1 MTTSLFKNLIKYS
14 IYVREN
20 FETYA
25 SIQYDFSF
33 LNISSQSSS
42 SK

>member
-20 FETYA
+20 FKTYA
-25 SIQYDFSF
+25 SIQYDFF
-33 LNISSQSSS
+33 LEY
-42 SK
+42 